1 MGHRDATR
9 GGAAMSEEEE
19 ALARIANDP
28 QVQQQNT
35 LAYVLIFCSVAA
47 LTITTFVS
55 IVVVTGAGQ

>member
-1 MGHRDATR
+1 
-9 GGAAMSEEEE
+9 MSEEEE